1 MDTHTVTLRHPDCP
15 AASRPKLRGTVQLP
29 DEGTERGKDGGERAV
44 IDRHQNLCDT
54 SSRITLLSPSKMALK
69 SL

>member
-15 AASRPKLRGTVQLP
+15 AASRPKLRRTVQLP
-29 DEGTERGKDGGERAV
+29 DEGMEREDGGEQAV

-54 SSRITLLSPSKMALK
+54 SSSITLLSPSK
-69 SL
+69 